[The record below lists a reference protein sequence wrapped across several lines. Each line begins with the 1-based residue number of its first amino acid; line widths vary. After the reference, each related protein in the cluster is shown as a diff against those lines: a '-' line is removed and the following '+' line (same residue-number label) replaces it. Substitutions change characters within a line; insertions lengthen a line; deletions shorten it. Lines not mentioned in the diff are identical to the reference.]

1 MLMPPEHGIPTR
13 YEVHGAETVGRG
25 CADGCGCI
33 GVVFAL
39 AAVVAAVLEMMA
51 R

>member
-1 MLMPPEHGIPTR
+1 MPPELR
-13 YEVHGAETVGRG
+13 YEVHGADTVGRG

-33 GVVFAL
+33 GVVL
-39 AAVVAAVLEMMA
+39 AVVAVVAAVLEMMS